1 MIRVV
6 THFSHFQVSQLQ
18 QEFQPRIQKQMMDN
32 FPYDLLRKSI
42 KKSGD
47 KKSKSGANVV
57 DGVNVNAE
65 VVVVQINLS
74 LILLYLDL
82 LEGDVTQE
90 FAARVIGYLKGYYS
104 TITFKNCPK
113 RGLK

>member
-6 THFSHFQVSQLQ
+6 THFFLFQVSQLQ

-42 KKSGD
+42 KKNGD
-47 KKSKSGANVV
+47 KKSKSDANVV
-57 DGVNVNAE
+57 DGVNVNVD
-65 VVVVQINLS
+65 VVVVQVNLS

-90 FAARVIGYLKGYYS
+90 FAARVIGYLKGYNY
-104 TITFKNCPK
+104 F
-113 RGLK
+113 